1 MNPQSGILAEGDNSA
16 FFATY
21 KVNYSLLE
29 EENALSSFV
38 NTIKSFPAV
47 LEEISKINDIRIT
60 GTISFGKKL
69 WDFLTQNKA
78 ELQSAASTL
87 FDFPGYDD
95 APATQEDLYL
105 HIHSKNNG
113 ASFDC
118 GFAFVSKFAPEVLT
132 VVDHTMGFVWRDFRD
147 LTGFIDGTENP
158 TGPSNRSEAA
168 LTQDGNSFVI
178 VQRYVH
184 NLDKWATLNKS
195 EQESVIGRTKD
206 DSVQLE
212 PLPMGSHVAHT
223 DIDHNDKN
231 VKIVRHSLPYGMP
244 NGVKGLWFTAYCHYL
259 EGIHEMEKSIF
270 GLRGTGRDN
279 LMSYITPVTGGYYFT
294 PSLDL
299 LARL

>member
-1 MNPQSGILAEGDNSA
+1 MNPQSGILVEGDNSA

-47 LEEISKINDIRIT
+47 LEEVSKVNDIHVT

-78 ELQSAASTL
+78 ELQSTASTL

-118 GFAFVSKFAPEVLT
+118 GFTFVSKFAPEVLT
-132 VVDHTMGFVWRDFRD
+132 VADHTMGFVWRDYRD

-158 TGPSNRSEAA
+158 SGPSDRSEAA
-168 LTQDGNSFVI
+168 LTEDGNSFAI

-212 PLPMGSHVAHT
+212 PLPMGSHVAHA
-223 DIDHNDKN
+223 DIDHNGKN

>member
-21 KVNYSLLE
+21 KVNFSLLE
-29 EENALSSFV
+29 EEAARSNFV
-38 NTIKSFPAV
+38 STIKSFPTV
-47 LEEISKINDIRIT
+47 LGEVSKINDIRIT

-69 WDFLTQNKA
+69 WDFLTQKDA
-78 ELQSAASTL
+78 ELQEAGATL

-95 APATQEDLYL
+95 APVTQDDLYI
-105 HIHSKNNG
+105 HIHSKSNG
-113 ASFDC
+113 ACFDC
-118 GFAFVSKFAPEVLT
+118 GFTFVSKFAPEVLT
-132 VVDHTMGFVWRDFRD
+132 VVDHAMGFVWRDSRD

-158 TGPSNRSEAA
+158 AGLSDRSEAA
-168 LTQDGNSFVI
+168 LAENGSSFVI
-178 VQRYVH
+178 VQRFIH
-184 NLDKWATLNKS
+184 NLDKWATIDKS

-231 VKIVRHSLPYGMP
+231 VKIVRHSLPYGLP
-244 NGVKGLWFTAYCHYL
+244 NGTKGLWFTAYCHYL

-270 GLRGTGRDN
+270 GLRGTGRDQ
-279 LMSYITPVTGGYYFT
+279 LMTYITPVTGGYYFT
-294 PSLDL
+294 PSLDM